1 MYIQKSRLVTACC
14 KYDMTYIRHC
24 M

>member
-14 KYDMTYIRHC
+14 RYDMTYIRHC